1 MDMAKAPRVPTH
13 SASQIKFRD
22 LIVPSI
28 QSFENCEQPNSQ
40 KSNFQQSLFD
50 IEPYRKQIGCF
61 ECGSRTK
68 TCPGVGPHYA
78 KIECANCGKFIK
90 WLPKPRQS
98 EVAS

>member
-1 MDMAKAPRVPTH
+1 MAKPPVADNCGG
-13 SASQIKFRD
+13 SQKKKSID
-22 LIVPSI
+22 LILPYN
-28 QSFENCEQPNSQ
+28 SFDICEQPNLQ
-40 KSNFQQSLFD
+40 NSNFQQSLFD

-68 TCPGVGPHYA
+68 TSPGVGPHYA